1 MNFVNK
7 PINLNKIFIQ
17 INSGKLKGRK
27 LLIPPKSTTRS
38 TKSLVKGSFFDTFR
52 FEFANKI
59 FIEMFAGSG
68 VMAAEALS
76 NGAKKCYAFEKD
88 SYAFSILKS
97 NFKNIDENLVAINKN
112 CFKGI
117 NLLLEDINDE
127 FIIYFD
133 PPFDIRDGYDDI
145 YKKVCETIKNLS
157 NYNAFLVAIEH
168 NSDVKFDETI
178 GKFKL
183 FKSKKF
189 GKTSM
194 TYFKKEI

>member
-1 MNFVNK
+1 MNKLFT
-7 PINLNKIFIQ
+7 Q
-17 INSGKLKGRK
+17 INSGKFKGKK
-27 LLIPPKSTTRS
+27 LLIPSKTTTRS
-38 TKSLVKGSFFDTFR
+38 TKNLVKSSFFDTFR

-76 NGAKKCYAFEKD
+76 NGAKKCYGFEKD
-88 SYAFSILKS
+88 KAAFEILKS
-97 NFKNIDENLVAINKN
+97 NFKSISSDLIAINSD
-112 CFKGI
+112 CFNGLQ
-117 NLLLEDINDE
+117 NLLKENNDE

-133 PPFDIRDGYDDI
+133 PPFDIRDGYNDI
-145 YKKVCETIKNLS
+145 YEKVCETIKNLS
-157 NYNAFLVAIEH
+157 NHNAFLVAIEH

-189 GKTSM
+189 VKTSM